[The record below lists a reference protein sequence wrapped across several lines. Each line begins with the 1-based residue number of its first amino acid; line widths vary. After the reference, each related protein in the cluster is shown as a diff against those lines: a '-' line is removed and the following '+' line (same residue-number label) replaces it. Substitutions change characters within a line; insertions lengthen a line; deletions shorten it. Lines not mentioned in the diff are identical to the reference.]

1 MAGKSLSERTADAIY
16 DLITADPVLGEG
28 DKLPNE
34 NELSLHFGV
43 SRTTLREAIRF
54 LVAQGVLEVRRGKGT
69 YIRSARTPASCD
81 FTALQRNR
89 VRVRDLF
96 EVRLMFEPQV
106 SALACQRAEE
116 EELAEIAR
124 RADEVA
130 ALAVSGDDW
139 PEADERFHA
148 AIVAA
153 CHNEFLTTLLPI
165 LNRAFSEGC
174 ALLGRNLRVLSDTV
188 LRDNALLLEAFRLRD
203 AVAAKAA
210 MQIHLTHVIRA
221 LELSDE
227 ARA

>member
-16 DLITADPVLGEG
+16 ELIISDSSLKAG

-54 LVAQGVLEVRRGKGT
+54 LVAQGILEIRRGKGT
-69 YIRSARTPASCD
+69 YILSAEVPPLGCD
-81 FTALQRNR
+81 FASFQQTRIQ
-89 VRVRDLF
+89 VRDLF

-106 SALACQRAEE
+106 AALACQRADEQELEE
-116 EELAEIAR
+116 IFR

-130 ALAVSGDDW
+130 DQAAAGENW

-153 CHNEFLTTLLPI
+153 SHNDFLSNLLPI

-174 ALLGRNLRVLSDTV
+174 QLMGRNLRALSDTV
-188 LRDNALLLEAFRLRD
+188 LRDNELLIEAFRLRD
-203 AVAAKAA
+203 AVTAKAA
-210 MQIHLTHVIRA
+210 MEIHLTHVIRS
-221 LELSDE
+221 LEIGE
-227 ARA
+227 V